1 MRNRFIL
8 PCLAACAILAL
19 FGCVKDGY
27 EGPSLNELFG
37 EFEIIDS
44 LTLSTTS
51 PDFSIDEA
59 VEFSATFNKPVNWQL
74 EIQGL
79 SSGSSKAFSG
89 FSQALDNG
97 AVVWTGTSSSLPFF
111 ELEDCAV
118 ALSIANEGVVL
129 HDTLTITGLAN
140 FEGIRVADFDAGLPE
155 GALVWRQDGG
165 NMTFQLAD
173 DNPLL
178 GTGYFKM
185 GGKVGW
191 DWSLGYIDIP
201 VDFSD
206 ATVAAS
212 EFYLNLGVLS
222 GTVGIPA
229 TDQFLNVSISES
241 DGPFDD
247 NQANNGAD
255 VFGAGNEVYRHQI
268 RPIDWN
274 GWEFITVP
282 YADFEVKHEGGDNIR
297 TPGDITAIR
306 IACQACPFNAS
317 AACPENADR
326 DVQTDVDFLIFT
338 EFTDLFG
345 QE

>member
-1 MRNRFIL
+1 MRTHFIL
-8 PCLAACAILAL
+8 LGLAFCAVLVL
-19 FGCVKDGY
+19 VGCVKDGF

-37 EFEIIDS
+37 EFEVIDS
-44 LTLSTTS
+44 LSLSTAD
-51 PDFSIDEA
+51 PDFSIGETVA
-59 VEFSATFNKPVNWQL
+59 FSATFNKPVNWQL

-79 SSGSSKAFSG
+79 SSGGNKEFSG
-89 FSQALDNG
+89 FSETLDNG

-118 ALSIANEGVVL
+118 SLTIANEDVAL
-129 HDTLTITGLAN
+129 YDTLTVTGLVN
-140 FEGIRVADFDAGLPE
+140 FEGMRVADFDSGLPE
-155 GALVWRQDGG
+155 GALVWRQDGA
-165 NMTFQLAD
+165 NMTFQIAD
-173 DNPLL
+173 DSPLL

-206 ATVAAS
+206 VTVAAS

-222 GTVGIPA
+222 GTGGTSA
-229 TDQFLNVSISES
+229 SDQFLNVSISES
-241 DGPFDD
+241 DAPFDD

-268 RPIDWN
+268 RPVDWM
-274 GWEFITVP
+274 GWEFVTVP

-317 AACPENADR
+317 LACPENADN